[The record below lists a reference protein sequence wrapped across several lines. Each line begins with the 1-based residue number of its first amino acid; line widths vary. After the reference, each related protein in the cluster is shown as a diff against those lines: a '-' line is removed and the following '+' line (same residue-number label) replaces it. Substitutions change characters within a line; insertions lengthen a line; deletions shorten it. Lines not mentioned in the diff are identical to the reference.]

1 MQNFKKTSMKQK
13 ENNIKYIISLFASI
27 IIAGSGYF
35 LSLNQILSVLLIIIG
50 GIGIII
56 TVTLPLFTKYITPLF
71 KKKKDPITN
80 YTSKE
85 NTEHAKQIYSTARE
99 IGGTIYAT
107 HIYQNR
113 VPFEKDFATQEL
125 KLEKSSKINFNRIII
140 YDNQLE
146 EKEWMKGLFELKG
159 EFLVPKG
166 YFWKFTNIDINI
178 NTIGLIPRINLLL
191 FENTKKNTYRSLIGF
206 EKVRSEIDKDDKNRN
221 FGLYSEKKEVFELLK
236 KYYSKIQTHS
246 QVESAIDFGT
256 YNEKKNSYH
265 LKSEEQ
271 YALKQLINYA
281 QDNNEIL
288 HLGAFGLTALLL
300 NNLTN
305 IKRNLNHESDI
316 DVLFVTSGNREDVI
330 KDIKSKYL
338 NDSQFDII
346 DGDDKDYFYHF
357 RKTKKITIDIEV
369 FEIDSNFYSECQLLG
384 YSIFSNYYTLY
395 SNNYT
400 HLSHVLDFP
409 VKPTT
414 FEIRKKL
421 FLEDR
426 KGLNEFIEK
435 VKSDPSNT
443 IDPRRILAIVI
454 KNYCWLHTGF
464 RPFKSEIAINYLVDN
479 RYIDYNLSKK
489 FKHILGKN
497 DIETKKE
504 YKTISKTIV
513 DFMENIQSKT
523 K

>member
-27 IIAGSGYF
+27 IIAGSVYF

-71 KKKKDPITN
+71 KKKIDPITN

-256 YNEKKNSYH
+256 YN
-265 LKSEEQ
+265 
-271 YALKQLINYA
+271 
-281 QDNNEIL
+281 
-288 HLGAFGLTALLL
+288 
-300 NNLTN
+300 
-305 IKRNLNHESDI
+305 
-316 DVLFVTSGNREDVI
+316 
-330 KDIKSKYL
+330 
-338 NDSQFDII
+338 
-346 DGDDKDYFYHF
+346 
-357 RKTKKITIDIEV
+357 
-369 FEIDSNFYSECQLLG
+369 
-384 YSIFSNYYTLY
+384 
-395 SNNYT
+395 
-400 HLSHVLDFP
+400 
-409 VKPTT
+409 
-414 FEIRKKL
+414 
-421 FLEDR
+421 
-426 KGLNEFIEK
+426 
-435 VKSDPSNT
+435 
-443 IDPRRILAIVI
+443 
-454 KNYCWLHTGF
+454 
-464 RPFKSEIAINYLVDN
+464 
-479 RYIDYNLSKK
+479 
-489 FKHILGKN
+489 
-497 DIETKKE
+497 
-504 YKTISKTIV
+504 
-513 DFMENIQSKT
+513 
-523 K
+523 